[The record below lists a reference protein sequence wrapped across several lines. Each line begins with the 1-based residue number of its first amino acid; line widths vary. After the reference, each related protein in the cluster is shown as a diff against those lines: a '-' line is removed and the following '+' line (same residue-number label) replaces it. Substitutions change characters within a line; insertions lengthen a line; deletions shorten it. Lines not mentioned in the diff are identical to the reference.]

1 MVNPNL
7 IALATFLCI
16 VVLGLMAMLGAS
28 LFRQRLSARI
38 SQRMQKSFEPTVALT
53 GTESMTIV
61 DASLFVNKSSAET
74 VTGMWIAAR
83 LARLDTVA
91 GKGGKKFVITITIV
105 VAVVAVIASV
115 IAPFPQWTLPF
126 IIIGAPI
133 GGAMWAYKFLVNRF
147 RDQFL
152 GGFSEAIDLIVRAV
166 RAGIPVTQVIINSAD
181 VCPEPLA
188 REFRLMGDSL
198 QVGIDLEEVLIA
210 AGRRIEISD
219 FSFFCVCLLVQRE
232 TGGQLSETLENLSN
246 IIRSRLEIRQ
256 KARAL
261 TGEARITTKILT
273 AIPIVIV
280 AGLYAINR
288 PYVEVLI
295 NTHSGHKLLT
305 FAVLSITLGL
315 IVVHKMSKLETTR

>member
-7 IALATFLCI
+7 IATAAFVCI
-16 VVLGLMAMLGAS
+16 VIIGLMAMVGAN
-28 LFRQRLSARI
+28 LYRQRASARI
-38 SQRMQKSFEPTVALT
+38 AQRMQSSFGRTVALT
-53 GTESMTIV
+53 ATESVTVV
-61 DASLFVNKSSAET
+61 DSTMFNNTPSSET
-74 VTGMWIAAR
+74 AIGMWFAAR

-91 GKGGKKFVITITIV
+91 SAGGKKFVIIITTV
-105 VAVVAVIASV
+105 AAVVAVIACV
-115 IAPFPQWTLPF
+115 IAPIPPWTLPL
-126 IIIGAPI
+126 IMIGAPI
-133 GGAMWAYKFLVNRF
+133 IGAMWAYKFLINRF
-147 RDQFL
+147 NDRFL
-152 GGFSEAIDLIVRAV
+152 SGFSEALDLIVRAV

-181 VCPEPLA
+181 ECPEPLA

-198 QVGIDLEEVLIA
+198 QVGLDLEEVLVA
-210 AGRRIEISD
+210 AGRRIQIAD

-246 IIRSRLEIRQ
+246 IIRTRREIRQ

-288 PYVEVLI
+288 PYVEVLFD
-295 NTHSGHKLLT
+295 TQAGHKLLT
-305 FAVLSITLGL
+305 FAVISITLGL
-315 IVVHKMSKLETTR
+315 IVVHKMSKLETSR